1 MTGIFVV
8 AETLLEGCSP
18 SFFFF
23 FSFSK
28 AACLCFHSPL
38 SLSFFAFFFLSFE
51 VDTQCCN
58 SPSFLSS
65 ENQKNHTFFFLH
77 LVSNSYK
84 LSRRADG
91 MMFQRNLPFELSQK
105 QEKLTESN
113 KVHHLLLSNHY
124 LYLLHLKY
132 IMSIGYVCFLF
143 LVYLT
148 HLRPSNLLSFFNK
161 PHTKIAESI

>member
-1 MTGIFVV
+1 MMSLKSPRFKDFRCRQIGYEAISYSRQRR
-8 AETLLEGCSP
+8 LEITQCDWNLCCSGDFAGRLF
-18 SFFFF
+18 SLFFLFF

-38 SLSFFAFFFLSFE
+38 SLSFFDFFFLSFE

-65 ENQKNHTFFFLH
+65 ENQKNHTFFFMH

-91 MMFQRNLPFELSQK
+91 MMFQRNL
-105 QEKLTESN
+105 
-113 KVHHLLLSNHY
+113 H
-124 LYLLHLKY
+124 
-132 IMSIGYVCFLF
+132 G
-143 LVYLT
+143 
-148 HLRPSNLLSFFNK
+148 
-161 PHTKIAESI
+161 HTRL